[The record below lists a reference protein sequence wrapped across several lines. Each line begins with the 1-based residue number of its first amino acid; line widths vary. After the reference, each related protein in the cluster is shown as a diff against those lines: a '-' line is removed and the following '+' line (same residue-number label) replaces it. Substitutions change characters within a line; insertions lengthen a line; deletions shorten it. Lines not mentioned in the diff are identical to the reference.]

1 MPARRERLPGAERSV
16 QRREGCRGAFPP
28 AGSHSYP
35 LWVAR
40 KRSPARL
47 VIALSIAAVLAVFL
61 LYTSIAGGGT
71 PSLRP
76 SQLAGRTGT
85 VSLVGRV
92 VGKPTGDSHAAGL
105 RFRLRDVKDP
115 SAQTVAVLYKGSV
128 PDLFALGPGH
138 RRRRSARNGTFVATP
153 GSMVTKC
160 PSKYSAKPDD
170 AVDD

>member
-1 MPARRERLPGAERSV
+1 
-16 QRREGCRGAFPP
+16 
-28 AGSHSYP
+28 
-35 LWVAR
+35 VAR

-76 SQLAGRTGT
+76 SQLAGQTGT

-92 VGKPTGDSHAAGL
+92 VGKPSGDPHADGL

-115 SAQTVAVLYKGSV
+115 AAETVAVVYKGSV
-128 PDLFALGPGH
+128 PDLFATGRDVVVDGKVV
-138 RRRRSARNGTFVATP
+138 NGTFVAKP

-160 PSKYSAKPDD
+160 PSKYSAKPS
-170 AVDD
+170 